1 MIRFAVF
8 PVLPSLFAFI
18 LGATASIA
26 VGLLDAERLASEA
39 RNKVIIELALVR
51 ARIEGSLKATFNS
64 TDGLVHLISLR
75 GGIDGPLFSEMAR
88 LAIGKNPHVRNIT
101 VAPDDIVRHVYPLL
115 GNEKVLGFAFAS
127 RPEQMRTVQLA
138 RERRE
143 PLLAGPVELVQGGR
157 ALIQRTPVF
166 VREASGERYWGAV
179 SIVAYIDGLLQ
190 PEGAALPTSLQVA
203 IRGRDGLG
211 AAGAMVDG
219 DPEVFSLDPVL
230 MDVSVPGG
238 SWQVAAL
245 PVAGWESRR
254 FYASPYFQGGILV
267 SLLLALII
275 GLRSRHLQLFAERN
289 VALELQIRERERA
302 EASLRDEE
310 ERFRV
315 LFELSPDPAW
325 IIEGNEFVAW
335 NEAARQVFGITSA
348 TATIHPAQLS
358 PACQPDG
365 EPSLPKAE
373 RLIAEARR
381 CGVVRFEWV
390 HLRADGQP
398 FTAEVTLLAVNMRE
412 QQIVYAEGRD
422 ISERKRAEQELQAS
436 RNLLQAL
443 VESAGAVIYVF
454 DPQARLLLCNQQFEE
469 ALGQP
474 RQQMLGKRRH
484 EFMPA
489 EVAAQ
494 HEGNDQAVIASRKR
508 ASFEEVNLEADGLH
522 HYLTIKCPV
531 FSDGAIRGVVGIST
545 DITERKRD
553 EEQLKLAAAILA
565 STSEGVIITDVVGV
579 IVAVNRAFSEITG
592 YSEAEALG
600 QKPNM
605 LRSERQPP
613 DFYRAMW
620 AAINESGSW
629 QGEIWNRRKC
639 GEAYPEWLSISAIRD
654 HQQQVTH
661 YVGVFSDISS
671 LKLSQERLEHLAH
684 FDPLTDLPN
693 RVLFQD
699 RLAHAIDRAARY
711 QHGIAV
717 LLLDLDGFKH
727 INDSLGHPVGDQL
740 LTQVA
745 ARLSH
750 CVRVEDTVAR
760 LGGDEFAVILVNMR
774 DASDAIEVV
783 RKILLN
789 IEQPFDLD
797 GTGAMVSAS
806 IGIAVYPA
814 DGGSATELVR
824 NADAA
829 MYGAKE
835 AGRNTYC
842 FYQSG
847 MTHRAQE
854 RLRLEAA
861 LKRAIEGKEF
871 EVWYQPQI
879 SLHDG
884 RVTGAE
890 ALLRWRDPEHGLVSP
905 AEFIPLAERT
915 GLILPI
921 GELVVAEVAE
931 QARAWRDAGLEF
943 GRLAINVATPQLERS
958 DFPGLLQRTLAAAGV
973 PPEVLEIEITESF
986 IMSNAATARE
996 SLLAIQA
1003 LGVTTAVD
1011 DFGTGYSS
1019 LAYLKDLPIDSL
1031 KIDRAF
1037 VCDLPGS
1044 SHDAAINRAIIA
1056 MAHSLGFKVIAEGI
1070 ENADQQ
1076 AWLAAEGCDEAQGY
1090 AIARP
1095 LPAAEFADWLRRRSV
1110 RGGPG
1115 AAQVP
1120 M

>member
-1 MIRFAVF
+1 MIRFPAV
-8 PVLPSLFAFI
+8 PILPSLLALAFG
-18 LGATASIA
+18 GAASVA
-26 VGLLDAERLASEA
+26 VGLLDAERLASEEE
-39 RNKVIIELALVR
+39 RKVVVELALVR
-51 ARIEGSLKATFNS
+51 ARLEGSLKATFNS
-64 TDGLVHLISLR
+64 TDGLVHLISLQ
-75 GGIDGPLFSEMAR
+75 GGVEGGLFNEMAR

-101 VAPDDIVRHVYPLL
+101 VAPDDVVRYVYPLI
-115 GNEKVLGFAFAS
+115 GNEKVLGFAFS
-127 RPEQMRTVQLA
+127 TRPEQMQTVQRA

-143 PLLAGPVELVQGGR
+143 SLLAGPVELVQGGR
-157 ALIQRTPVF
+157 ALVQRAPVF
-166 VREASGERYWGAV
+166 VRGEQGERYWGAV

-190 PEGAALPTSLQVA
+190 PEGEALPTSIRVA
-203 IRGRDGLG
+203 IRGRDGQG
-211 AAGAMVDG
+211 AEGGMIDG
-219 DPEVFSLDPVL
+219 DPEVFALQPTL
-230 MDVSVPGG
+230 MDVAVPGG
-238 SWQVAAL
+238 RWQIAAI
-245 PVAGWESRR
+245 PVKGWQKHGFQE
-254 FYASPYFQGGILV
+254 SPYFHAGLLI
-267 SLLLALII
+267 SLLLAFIV

-289 VALELQIRERERA
+289 AALVQEIADRERA

-315 LFELSPDPAW
+315 LFEMSPDPAW
-325 IIEGNEFVAW
+325 ILEGNECVAW
-335 NEAARQVFGITSA
+335 NEAACQVFGIVPGAGSV
-348 TATIHPAQLS
+348 HPAQLS
-358 PACQPDG
+358 PEFQPDG
-365 EPSLPKAE
+365 ESSLLKSE
-373 RLIAEARR
+373 RMIAEARR
-381 CGVVRFEWV
+381 YGVLRFEWV
-390 HLRADGQP
+390 HLGNDGQP
-398 FTAEVTLLAVNMRE
+398 FAAEVTLLAVNMRE
-412 QQIVYAEGRD
+412 QQIIYAEVRD
-422 ISERKRAEQELQAS
+422 ISERKRAEEELQAS

-443 VESAGAVIYVF
+443 IESAGAVIYVF
-454 DPQARLLLCNQQFEE
+454 DPEERLLLCNQQFEE
-469 ALGQP
+469 VLGQA
-474 RQQMLGKRRH
+474 REQMLGKRRH
-484 EFMPA
+484 QFMPTHVA
-489 EVAAQ
+489 EQ
-494 HEGNDQAVIASRKR
+494 HEANDLTVIASRKR
-508 ASFEEVNLEADGLH
+508 TSFEEINLEADGLH

-531 FSDGAIRGVVGIST
+531 FADGELRGVVGIST

-565 STSEGVIITDVVGV
+565 STSEGVIITDVTGV

-600 QKPNM
+600 QKPSM
-605 LRSERQPP
+605 LRSERQAPE
-613 DFYRAMW
+613 FYRAMW
-620 AAINESGSW
+620 AAIEACGTW

-639 GEAYPEWLSISAIRD
+639 GEAYPEWLAISTIRD
-654 HQQQVTH
+654 RQQQVTH

-671 LKLSQERLEHLAH
+671 LKLSQERLERLAH

-711 QHGIAV
+711 RHGIAV
-717 LLLDLDGFKH
+717 LLLDLDGFKNV
-727 INDSLGHPVGDQL
+727 NDSLGHPVGDQL

-745 ARLSH
+745 VRLSH

-760 LGGDEFAVILVNMR
+760 LGGDEFAVILANMY

-783 RKILLN
+783 RKILVN
-789 IEQPFDLD
+789 IERPFDLD
-797 GTGAMVSAS
+797 GTGALISTS

-814 DGGSATELVR
+814 DGNSATELVR

-835 AGRNTYC
+835 SGRNTYC

-847 MTHRAQE
+847 MTQKAQE

-861 LKRAIEGKEF
+861 LKRAIERNEF

-879 SLHDG
+879 GLQSG

-890 ALLRWRDPEHGLVSP
+890 ALLRWRDPERGLVP
-905 AEFIPLAERT
+905 PIDFIPLAERT

-921 GELVVAEVAE
+921 GELVVASVVQ
-931 QARAWRDAGLEF
+931 QARIWRDAGLEF

-958 DFPGLLQRTLAAAGV
+958 DFPGLLQRTLAAVGV
-973 PPEVLEIEITESF
+973 PAEVLEIEITESF

-1037 VCDLPGS
+1037 VRDLPGS
-1044 SHDAAINRAIIA
+1044 CHDAAINRAIIA

-1070 ENADQQ
+1070 ESAEQQ
-1076 AWLAAEGCDEAQGY
+1076 AWLAAEGCDEGQGY
-1090 AIARP
+1090 LVAKP
-1095 LPAAEFADWLRRRSV
+1095 MPAAAFADWLRTR
-1110 RGGPG
+1110 
-1115 AAQVP
+1115 
-1120 M
+1120 